1 MEIVTMSILY
11 AVVIIGGGAGVYL
24 GHNAMWNFSE
34 NVSYHIVGSNPI
46 YGNVNSST
54 KVKRRASYS

>member
-1 MEIVTMSILY
+1 MSILY

-34 NVSYHIVGSNPI
+34 NVSYHIVGRNPI